1 MTRPGGALAAML
13 GVQVLA
19 TLALVAASVLAPA
32 VAPRLGLPPAR
43 IGLYMAVAYLAA
55 MLAGLRCGHWVA
67 RHGPVRVSQA
77 ALLASAAGAAAAAT
91 AGSAGSA
98 APAVAAV
105 LLLAAGA
112 IGVGYGLVNPAAA
125 AVLSHHAPAQARGL
139 FFSIKQTGVPLGV
152 ALAGLLMPA
161 GLAALDWQA
170 TALAVAVAC
179 ALAALALQPLRA
191 PLDPPAAPDAAA
203 PAGIGVLLR
212 RVWHTPRLRRLS
224 LASLAYAATQ
234 QAFVT
239 FLVSMLNLGLGWSL
253 ALAAGVLSASQAVA
267 TGARIG
273 FGALADR
280 WGAPGRLLAQLGA
293 AMSLGCLALAAL
305 AAAAGAP
312 AALVVAAAL
321 GCAATAMGWNGVFF
335 AELAL
340 RVPRHEMAPVA
351 GATQFFTFAGGM
363 LGPLLFGEALRAGAG
378 WPLAWCALAAVPAAA
393 ALMMARGLR
402 AEAAEG
408 AGVSGPRS

>member
-77 ALLASAAGAAAAAT
+77 ALLASAVGAAAAAA
-91 AGSAGSA
+91 AGSV

-105 LLLAAGA
+105 LLVAAAA

-125 AVLSHHAPAQARGL
+125 AVLSHHAPVQSRGL
-139 FFSIKQTGVPLGV
+139 YFSIKQTGVPLGV

-161 GLAALDWQA
+161 GLVALDWQA
-170 TALAVAVAC
+170 TALAVAAAC

-191 PLDPPAAPDAAA
+191 PLDPPAAADAAA
-203 PAGIGVLLR
+203 PAGIGALLQ
-212 RVWHTPRLRRLS
+212 RVWRSPQLRRLS

-305 AAAAGAP
+305 AAATGAP

-351 GATQFFTFAGGM
+351 GAAQFFTFTGGM

-402 AEAAEG
+402 AEALSA
-408 AGVSGPRS
+408 PRS